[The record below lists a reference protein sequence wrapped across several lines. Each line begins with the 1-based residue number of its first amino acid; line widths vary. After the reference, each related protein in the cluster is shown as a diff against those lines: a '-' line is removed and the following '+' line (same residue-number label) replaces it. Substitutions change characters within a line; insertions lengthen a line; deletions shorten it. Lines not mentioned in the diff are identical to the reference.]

1 MEEIKKEENLQED
14 KKDYE
19 KLKIESAIKEGE
31 ILVNKNLENLNKD
44 ENLEKSSKQV
54 LEVENREITPEIID
68 IINEERYKK
77 YRGKENQL
85 NKLKIKKDENF
96 SEYRTLIKVADLLR
110 IKQIKFDNIETNDF
124 NSLLSENSLIV
135 KKFKKIKS
143 EKEGINNKENERQE
157 NKIEENKVEENKVEE
172 NKIEENKKEENKI
185 DENKTEEIKS
195 EEKR

>member
-1 MEEIKKEENLQED
+1 MEEIKKEENSQED

-31 ILVNKNLENLNKD
+31 ILVNKNLENLKKD
-44 ENLEKSSKQV
+44 ENIEKSSEQV
-54 LEVENREITPEIID
+54 PEVDNKEITPEIID

-77 YRGKENQL
+77 YRVKENQL

-96 SEYRTLIKVADLLR
+96 SEYRTLIKVADLLK

-135 KKFKKIKS
+135 KKYQKIKS
-143 EKEGINNKENERQE
+143 EREGINNKENERQE
-157 NKIEENKVEENKVEE
+157 NKIEENKVEEK
-172 NKIEENKKEENKI
+172 KIEE
-185 DENKTEEIKS
+185 S
-195 EEKR
+195 